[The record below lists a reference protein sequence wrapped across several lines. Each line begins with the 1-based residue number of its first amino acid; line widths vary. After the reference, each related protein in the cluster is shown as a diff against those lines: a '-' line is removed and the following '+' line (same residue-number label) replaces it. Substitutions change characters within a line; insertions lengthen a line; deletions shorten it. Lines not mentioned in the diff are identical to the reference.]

1 MDHLVDDWGHKV
13 LREGKYTP
21 GQIDAT
27 WTKEMIEEF
36 NAWLQKRGSEL
47 RMPVR

>member
-1 MDHLVDDWGHKV
+1 

-21 GQIDAT
+21 GQIDSK
-27 WTKEMIEEF
+27 WSKSMIEEF
-36 NAWLQKRGSEL
+36 NLWLQQQGSKL